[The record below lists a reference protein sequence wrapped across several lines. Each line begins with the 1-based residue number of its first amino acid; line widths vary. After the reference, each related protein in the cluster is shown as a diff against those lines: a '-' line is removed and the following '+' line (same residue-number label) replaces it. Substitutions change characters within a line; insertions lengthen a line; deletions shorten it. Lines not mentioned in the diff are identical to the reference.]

1 MAQCLILKS
10 LYIVVS
16 KYVQVILS
24 YMSLQQKQGREPIY
38 DPALKIAVAREYL
51 TSSLGYGRLAKKYG
65 LKISTV
71 SFFVRWYKENYE
83 HLKAKDEAEK
93 PPKPQQ
99 QGQLHDANLKITALE
114 LLIENASKELGVDLV
129 KKFGTKQSPK

>member
-1 MAQCLILKS
+1 
-10 LYIVVS
+10 
-16 KYVQVILS
+16 
-24 YMSLQQKQGREPIY
+24 MSLQQKQGREPIY

-83 HLKAKDEAEK
+83 HLKAKNEAEK

-114 LLIENASKELGVDLV
+114 LLIENASKELGVDYGLLI
-129 KKFGTKQSPK
+129 KKRRKYARTTNSNHIFKR